1 MAAYTDALLRGA
13 ILVLTSLVLGGVAW
27 LRLVLGAGPH
37 AQPVGAVALAL
48 RIVAVSAALAAVAQA
63 GIMLVALSGLDEV
76 AGNWPVRLYLETTF
90 ARVGLLRVVLGVGVG
105 WIAFRMTHRSAG
117 RSPWIALTTGAT
129 LLVVLSAMLSH
140 GVARLEARTPMVAL
154 DALHQFA
161 TTTWVGGLAHLA
173 AYAAWGQREP
183 VVPPGESALVRRFST
198 LAFAAVVTL
207 VLAGAGLTVGYV
219 GAWSAL
225 AGTAYGVMILSK
237 MILLA
242 ATLGLAGMNL
252 RMVRRAASRIDAR
265 LFRYAEVELGLGLTA
280 FFAAASLTA
289 LPPAI
294 DVTADRA
301 TITEVAARFHPALP
315 RLISP
320 PIDELIRTADP
331 LLGEQRKRKP
341 IERAWSE
348 YNHHWAGLFVV
359 LMGILSL
366 LERLGV
372 KPARH
377 WPLLFLGLAMFLFVR
392 NDPRAWPLGPAS
404 VWESFALPDVV
415 QHRLLVLLV
424 VAFGVFEWMVRTRR
438 LPERP
443 AGYVFPLLG
452 AVGGVLLLTHSHA
465 MVNLKE
471 EFLVEISHALLAILS
486 TFVGWGRWLELRLPE
501 AGRGPGWQWRG
512 CLIAVGILLLF
523 YREG

>member
-37 AQPVGAVALAL
+37 AKPAGAVALAL
-48 RIVAVSAALAAVAQA
+48 RIVAVSAVLAAVAQA
-63 GIMLVALSGLDEV
+63 GVMLVALGGLDEV
-76 AGNWPVRLYLETTF
+76 AGDWPVGLYLETTF
-90 ARVGLLRVVLGVGVG
+90 ARVGLVRVVLGVGVG
-105 WIAFRMTHRSAG
+105 WMAFQMTHRSAG

-161 TTTWVGGLAHLA
+161 TTAWVGGLAHLA

-183 VVPPGESALVRRFST
+183 MAPPEEAALVRRFST

-207 VLAGAGLTVGYV
+207 VLAGAGLTWGYV

-225 AGTAYGVMILSK
+225 AGTGYGVMILSK
-237 MILLA
+237 IALLA
-242 ATLGLAGMNL
+242 VTLGLAGMNL
-252 RMVRRAASRIDAR
+252 RMVRRAASGIDVR
-265 LFRYAEVELGLGLTA
+265 LFRFVEVELGLGLTA
-280 FFAAASLTA
+280 LFAAASLA
-289 LPPAI
+289 SLPPAI
-294 DVTADRA
+294 DVTEDRA
-301 TITEVAARFHPALP
+301 TITEVAARFRPALP

-320 PIDELIRTADP
+320 PHDELIRTADP
-331 LLGEQRKRKP
+331 LLGEQRERRP

-359 LMGILSL
+359 LMGILAA
-366 LERLGV
+366 LERFGV
-372 KPARH
+372 QPARH
-377 WPLLFLGLAMFLFVR
+377 WPLLFLGLAAFIFVR
-392 NDPRAWPLGPAS
+392 SDPRAWPLGPANFWGS
-404 VWESFALPDVV
+404 LVLPDVL
-415 QHRLLVLLV
+415 QHRLLTLLV
-424 VAFGVFEWMVRTRR
+424 VAFGIFEWMVRTRR

-443 AGYVFPLLG
+443 AGYVFPVLS
-452 AVGGVLLLTHSHA
+452 AVGGTLLLTHSHA
-465 MVNLKE
+465 MNSPRE
-471 EFLVEISHALLAILS
+471 AFLVEVTHVPLGLLSVFA
-486 TFVGWGRWLELRLPE
+486 GWGRWLELRLPE
-501 AGRGPGWQWRG
+501 AGRGPGWLWRG

-523 YREG
+523 YREV